1 MKEVFNKIKTQ
12 IKETK
17 DITKSVKYPDK
28 LTIAKNTIMV
38 VISMFIVSAVI
49 FMVDSSITEIYNL
62 IF

>member
-28 LTIAKNTIMV
+28 LIIAKNTIMV
-38 VISMFIVSAVI
+38 IISMFIISAVI

>member
-38 VISMFIVSAVI
+38 IISMFIVSAII

>member
-38 VISMFIVSAVI
+38 IISMFIVSAVI